1 MATALLEHVL
11 AHQLAQNDK
20 VPASAP
26 HVASLIQQQRIIA
39 RAEHEEG
46 LNGPVLHRWQ
56 LRLTA
61 LLSASNAPEVRTAGF
76 RLFVETFA
84 ASTTLLLAAGKSA
97 LASAQSVLASPR
109 SDPSLFLAALQLAR
123 LVLAKSTW
131 HPEWARENV
140 GAQTVQKLVTRLV
153 EAAGAI
159 GSEVTLPCV
168 ATIVSLIPL
177 YPTALRP
184 LAPSF
189 HNLAISL
196 LTETSSTPLS
206 DAGAQL
212 FVSLYLLAPKG
223 KDGLREAWR
232 TGIEALIGSID
243 QLASHAIG
251 SIFSEDMS
259 YNHTLSPLA
268 MPELPT
274 DEPVAALARL
284 ETLNKVVLLALR
296 TPTTEK
302 AGPVSVPLGAL
313 VELGVRLASFSTA
326 MPVKERTDPSVR
338 TATYTLLPRLQI
350 QGCQL
355 LAQLALSTTSQLATH
370 ATTILTALAKTLT
383 TYDVRSP
390 MRPAVATAYALVLQG
405 LGATVDP
412 EEGKKSLA
420 RVWRTV
426 LEDIGAVALEPL
438 VVAQSTG
445 DGGKNGANGTGSGGN
460 SRRAKRQRM
469 YDPSESMAQ
478 RRVAVDEVDLEIAQ
492 RALATLERLA
502 RCPHAHFLPPALQL
516 ATSRMLLYLTLSP
529 SFFLTHP
536 LASTSTSFFPLTSAN
551 QALDIARQ
559 SPAFRHAVVS
569 ALQAT
574 LEQGLGGA
582 GFEEKAAEVWRRGAN
597 DSDDRVRLV
606 ALQGLARFGGMIH
619 PIVPP
624 QQPNSTFARI
634 RHEQKGGFV
643 GNEDDF
649 GETAETFR
657 LRVEPER
664 EAHEDE
670 AEHMQVEE
678 KLAAAAAVAEQ
689 QEEEERRRKTA
700 GTAQAP
706 APGSVFATST
716 TSTFSASSFAT
727 PSTSTSAGPTFS
739 TFAAPAF
746 GGTVAATPA
755 VPAVPAGGGSTT
767 FAGTT
772 EQVDV
777 VVAPASFIEASTSS
791 SISTGQSTQS
801 AGPEKPLLATAAA
814 VRGGDDGDDDEDDD
828 DDDAMPA
835 IDLGGSDEE

>member
-11 AHQLAQNDK
+11 ANQLAQNDA
-20 VPASAP
+20 VAAAAP
-26 HVASLIQQQRIIA
+26 HVAALIQQQRVIA
-39 RAEHEEG
+39 QAGHEEG
-46 LNGPVLHRWQ
+46 LNGPVIHRWQ

-76 RLFVETFA
+76 RLFLETFA
-84 ASTTLLLAAGKSA
+84 SSTTLLLASGKAA
-97 LASAQSVLASPR
+97 LTSAQSVLASPK
-109 SDPSLFLAALQLAR
+109 SDPTLFLAALEVAR
-123 LVLAKSTW
+123 LILAKSTW

-140 GAQTVQKLVTRLV
+140 GAQTVQKLASRLV
-153 EAAGAI
+153 EAASAD

-184 LAPSF
+184 LSPSF

-196 LTETSSTPLS
+196 LAESATPALS

-232 TGIEALIGSID
+232 TGVEALVGSID
-243 QLASHAIG
+243 QLASHVVSG
-251 SIFSEDMS
+251 IFAEDMS

-268 MPELPT
+268 MPALPS
-274 DEPVAALARL
+274 PNPIFALARL
-284 ETLNKVVLLALR
+284 ETLVKVVLLALR

-326 MPVKERTDPSVR
+326 TPVKERTDPYLR
-338 TATYTLLPRLQI
+338 TATYALLPRIQI
-350 QGCQL
+350 QGCQV

-370 ATTILTALAKTLT
+370 ATTILTTLAKTLT
-383 TYDVRSP
+383 TYEVRSP
-390 MRPAVATAYALVLQG
+390 MRPAISTAYALVLQG

-445 DGGKNGANGTGSGGN
+445 EGKNGGGTGTGSGGN

-492 RALATLERLA
+492 RGLATLERLA

-536 LASTSTSFFPLTSAN
+536 LASTSTSFFPSTSAN

-559 SPAFRHAVVS
+559 SPAFRRAVVA

-574 LEQGLGGA
+574 LEHGLGGA
-582 GFEEKAAEVWRRGAN
+582 GFEEKAVEVWRRASN
-597 DSDDRVRLV
+597 DSDDHVRLA
-606 ALQGLARFGGMIH
+606 ALQGLARFGTVIH
-619 PIVPP
+619 PVVPP
-624 QQPNSTFARI
+624 QQPNSAFARI

-643 GNEDDF
+643 GDEEDF
-649 GETAETFR
+649 QETAEHFR

-670 AEHMQVEE
+670 EERMQVEE
-678 KLAAAAAVAEQ
+678 RIATAAAVA
-689 QEEEERRRKTA
+689 QEEGERRRKTA
-700 GTAQAP
+700 ASAQAP
-706 APGSVFATST
+706 AAAAFAST
-716 TSTFSASSFAT
+716 TSTFSATSFA
-727 PSTSTSAGPTFS
+727 APTASSSSGTAAPGFS
-739 TFAAPAF
+739 TFAAPSF
-746 GGTVAATPA
+746 GSSSAVPQPAPA
-755 VPAVPAGGGSTT
+755 VPVLESTT
-767 FAGTT
+767 TT
-772 EQVDV
+772 TTQQVDV
-777 VVAPASFIEASTSS
+777 VAPSSFIETSTSTKS
-791 SISTGQSTQS
+791 STEPT
-801 AGPEKPLLATAAA
+801 ATAAPRDRA
-814 VRGGDDGDDDEDDD
+814 NVEGSDEGDDD
-828 DDDAMPA
+828 DDDEMPA